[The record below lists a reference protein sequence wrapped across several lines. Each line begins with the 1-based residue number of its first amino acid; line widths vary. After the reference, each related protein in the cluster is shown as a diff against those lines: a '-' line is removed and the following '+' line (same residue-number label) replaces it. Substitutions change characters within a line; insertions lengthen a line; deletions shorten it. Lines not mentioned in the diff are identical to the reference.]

1 MLVYVTAAFE
11 DREHGGAMRI
21 AGSLLKVSDSRGK
34 QIIKAGYGRAIELID
49 LMPVEEPAAEEKE
62 APEAPEAKE
71 APKKTSKK

>member
-11 DREHGGAMRI
+11 DREHRGAMRI

-49 LMPVEEPAAEEKE
+49 LE
-62 APEAPEAKE
+62 APETKE